1 LPDTNSSLLMLRVD
15 TTRSPTLIQ
24 AVLLKRTPLGL
35 MRNTLPLAFSA
46 PCIFDISL
54 LTTRLRTADVADG
67 CSKVTLLSTPME
79 NPCQSITMFCDV
91 WFMVMSASV
100 WFMEPLPAVMSPP
113 VGRVEA
119 EKAME
124 EKVRKKKW

>member
-1 LPDTNSSLLMLRVD
+1 
-15 TTRSPTLIQ
+15 
-24 AVLLKRTPLGL
+24 
-35 MRNTLPLAFSA
+35 LAFSA

-124 EKVRKKKW
+124 EKVRKKEMVRNNIDLALFFVSTHVRPMSKTCPALTNCIPIPTSTLKY